1 MGSVAYMKS
10 KPLKITAFVCVNLL
24 AAYVPAPLFLRDIL
38 WWSDSP
44 KEAFLDSPVAFACRV
59 VESRY
64 PRTLMPVER
73 KLYIGRSLLVA
84 FLLLLFVAS
93 AAFYNSRKAWV
104 AMPSIV
110 LVYPLLQGLTA
121 AFINGLNALP
131 GP

>member
-1 MGSVAYMKS
+1 MKN
-10 KPLKITAFVCVNLL
+10 KPLKITALFCVTLL

-44 KEAFLDSPVAFACRV
+44 KEAFLESPVAFARQV

-64 PRTLMPVER
+64 PPTLMPVAR
-73 KLYIGRSLLVA
+73 QRYIGRSCLVA

-93 AAFYNSRKAWV
+93 AAFYKSKRACI
-104 AMPSIV
+104 AMPTIV
-110 LVYPLLQGLTA
+110 LIYSLLQGLIA
-121 AFINGLNALP
+121 ATINGLNALP